1 VVFSVTYALTA
12 DSLHVSME
20 AVTTR
25 PTPVNM
31 ANHAYYNL
39 AGHGAGADQLYEHRN
54 SSLAS
59 DKKELTFHF
68 PS

>member
-12 DSLHVSME
+12 DSLQVSME

-54 SSLAS
+54 
-59 DKKELTFHF
+59 KMTCKR
-68 PS
+68 